1 MLKTTNAF
9 IAKATLQ
16 RVGNK
21 LSEEPSHITNVE
33 IPLTDDE
40 ETLLK
45 NFFLRSIKS
54 SIDLMKFTH
63 HISLDYNAV
72 YDNSMKFF
80 AQEMSFIDYSNNI
93 LNHLYEKSNHPQIKT
108 GELFVVHF
116 KDFQFQDI
124 TADGIGIFKIENKI
138 DYLKFNQHDEDLDFT
153 INKGVKL
160 QKIDKGCLII
170 NTEQSDGY
178 RVLSIDN
185 NSYDANYWKK
195 SFLDLEEVMND
206 SYQTKHHLQ
215 MLSTFSNTMVE
226 EDNDTY
232 TQKEFLSQGVQ
243 LFNDNEV
250 ITKDLIE
257 QELLSPFDVVDS
269 YSQFKQQ
276 YNKENNLEL
285 DEDFNVSLNTLK
297 KEKRKIKSQIN
308 LDTKIQ
314 IKLDISDGDSVKE
327 NIEKGFD
334 EERKMHYY
342 KVYYNEET

>member
-1 MLKTTNAF
+1 MLKTSNTH
-9 IAKATLQ
+9 ISKATLQ

-21 LSEEPSHITNVE
+21 LSQELNHLTDAE
-33 IPLTDDE
+33 IPFTEDE
-40 ETLLK
+40 EELLR

-63 HISLDYNAV
+63 HISLEYNAV
-72 YDNSMKFF
+72 FDNTKKFF
-80 AQEMSFIDYSNNI
+80 DNELSFIEYSNNI

-116 KDFQFQDI
+116 QDLQFQDI
-124 TADGIGIFKIENKI
+124 TTEAIGIFKIENKI
-138 DYLKFNQHDEDLDFT
+138 DYLKFHHQEEGLDFT

-160 QKIDKGCLII
+160 QKIDKGCLIL

-178 RVLSIDN
+178 RVISIDN
-185 NSYDANYWKK
+185 NSYDANYWKRD
-195 SFLDLEEVMND
+195 FLGLEEVLND

-215 MLSTFSNTMVE
+215 LLSTFSNTMVE
-226 EDNDTY
+226 NNDTY
-232 TQKEFLSQGVQ
+232 AQKEFISQGIQ

-250 ITKDLIE
+250 MTKDLLE

-269 YSQFKQQ
+269 YSQFKTQ
-276 YNKENNLEL
+276 YNKENNLDLE
-285 DEDFNVSLNTLK
+285 EDFNVSISTLK

-314 IKLDISDGDSVKE
+314 IKLDLSDGDTVKE

>member
-21 LSEEPSHITNVE
+21 LSEEPNHMTNAE

-45 NFFLRSIKS
+45 SFFLRSIKS

-63 HISLDYNAV
+63 HISLYYNAV
-72 YDNSMKFF
+72 YDNTGKFF
-80 AQEMSFIDYSNNI
+80 DQEISFIEYSNNI
-93 LNHLYEKSNHPQIKT
+93 LNHLFEKSNHPQIKI
-108 GELFVVHF
+108 GELFVVYF
-116 KDFQFQDI
+116 QDFQFQDI
-124 TADGIGIFKIENKI
+124 SADGIGIFKIENKI

-170 NTEQSDGY
+170 NTEKSDGY

-226 EDNDTY
+226 NNDTY

-250 ITKDLIE
+250 ITKDLLE

-269 YSQFKQQ
+269 YSQFKRQ

-285 DEDFNVSLNTLK
+285 DEDFNVSINTLK

-314 IKLDISDGDSVKE
+314 IKLDISDGESVKE

-334 EERKMHYY
+334 DERKMHYY
-342 KVYYNEET
+342 KVYYNEEM

>member
-21 LSEEPSHITNVE
+21 LSQELNYATSEE
-33 IPLTDDE
+33 IPFTDDE
-40 ETLLK
+40 EQLLK
-45 NFFLRSIKS
+45 SFFLS
-54 SIDLMKFTH
+54 SIRSSQDLMKFTH
-63 HISLDYNAV
+63 HVSLDYNTV
-72 YDNSMKFF
+72 YNSSVKFF
-80 AQEMSFIDYSNNI
+80 EQEMSFIDYSNHI

-108 GELFVVHF
+108 GELFVVLF
-116 KDFQFQDI
+116 KELQFQDI
-124 TADGIGIFKIENKI
+124 TTDAIGIFKIEKKI
-138 DYLKFNQHDEDLDFT
+138 DYLKFNLVEEDLDFA
-153 INKGVKL
+153 ISKGVKL
-160 QKIDKGCLII
+160 QKIDKGCLIL
-170 NTEQSDGY
+170 NTEKDNGY
-178 RVLSIDN
+178 RVVSIDN

-215 MLSTFSNTMVE
+215 LLSTFSNTMV
-226 EDNDTY
+226 DAGDSF
-232 TQKEFLSQGVQ
+232 TQKEFISQGIQ

-250 ITKDLIE
+250 ITKDILE
-257 QELLSPFDVVDS
+257 EELLSPFDVVDS
-269 YSQFKQQ
+269 YDNFKTQ
-276 YNKENNLEL
+276 YKKENNLDL
-285 DEDFNVSLNTLK
+285 DEHFNVSVPTLK

-334 EERKMHYY
+334 EEKKMYYY

>member
-1 MLKTTNAF
+1 MLKTSNTF

-21 LSEEPSHITNVE
+21 LSEELSHITSAE
-33 IPLTDDE
+33 IPLTEDE
-40 ETLLK
+40 ESLLK
-45 NFFLRSIKS
+45 NFFLRSVKS
-54 SIDLMKFTH
+54 STDLMKFTH

-72 YDNSMKFF
+72 FGNTSKYFDNKI
-80 AQEMSFIDYSNNI
+80 SFIEYSNSV

-108 GELFVVHF
+108 GELFIIHF
-116 KDFQFQDI
+116 QELKFQDI
-124 TADGIGIFKIENKI
+124 TVDGIGIFKIENKI
-138 DYLKFNQHDEDLDFT
+138 DYLKFNQHDNDLDFT

-160 QKIDKGCLII
+160 QKIDKGCLIL
-170 NTEQSDGY
+170 NTDKSDGY
-178 RVLSIDN
+178 RVFSIDN

-206 SYQTKHHLQ
+206 SYQTKHHLGL
-215 MLSTFSNTMVE
+215 LSTFSNTMVE
-226 EDNDTY
+226 NNDTY
-232 TQKEFLSQGVQ
+232 AQKEFISQGIQ

-250 ITKDLIE
+250 ITKDLLE
-257 QELLSPFDVVDS
+257 QELLAPFDVVDS
-269 YSQFKQQ
+269 YSQFKTG
-276 YNKENNLEL
+276 YNKENNLDLE
-285 DEDFNVSLNTLK
+285 ESFNVSVSTLK

-314 IKLDISDGDSVKE
+314 IKLDLSEGESVKD

-342 KVYYNEET
+342 KVFYNEET

>member
-1 MLKTTNAF
+1 MLKTSNAF

-21 LSEEPSHITNVE
+21 LSEEVSHVTSAE
-33 IPLTDDE
+33 IPLTEDE
-40 ETLLK
+40 ESLLK
-45 NFFLRSIKS
+45 NFFLRSVKS
-54 SIDLMKFTH
+54 STDLMKFTH

-72 YDNSMKFF
+72 FGNTSKYFDN
-80 AQEMSFIDYSNNI
+80 EISFIEYSNSV

-108 GELFVVHF
+108 GELFIIHF
-116 KDFQFQDI
+116 QELKFQDI
-124 TADGIGIFKIENKI
+124 TVDGIGVFKIENKI
-138 DYLKFNQHDEDLDFT
+138 DYLKFNQHDNDLDFT

-160 QKIDKGCLII
+160 QKIDKGCLIL
-170 NTEQSDGY
+170 NTDKSDGY
-178 RVLSIDN
+178 RVFSIDN

-206 SYQTKHHLQ
+206 SYQTKHHLGL
-215 MLSTFSNTMVE
+215 LSTFSNTMVE
-226 EDNDTY
+226 NNDTY
-232 TQKEFLSQGVQ
+232 AQKEFISQGIQ

-250 ITKDLIE
+250 ITKDLLE
-257 QELLSPFDVVDS
+257 QELLAPFDVVDS
-269 YSQFKQQ
+269 YSQFKTG
-276 YNKENNLEL
+276 YNKENNLDLE
-285 DEDFNVSLNTLK
+285 ESFNVSVSTLK

-314 IKLDISDGDSVKE
+314 IKLDLSDGDTVKD

-342 KVYYNEET
+342 KVFYNEET

>member
-1 MLKTTNAF
+1 MLKTSNAL
-9 IAKATLQ
+9 IARATLQ

-21 LSEEPSHITNVE
+21 LSQEINYSTSEE
-33 IPLTDDE
+33 IPLTSDE
-40 ETLLK
+40 ETILK
-45 NFFLRSIKS
+45 SFFLS
-54 SIDLMKFTH
+54 SIRSSQDLMKFTH
-63 HISLDYNAV
+63 HVSLDYNTV
-72 YDNSMKFF
+72 YDSTCKFF
-80 AQEMSFIDYSNNI
+80 QQEISFIDYSNNI

-108 GELFVVHF
+108 GELFIVLF
-116 KDFQFQDI
+116 QEIQFQEI
-124 TADGIGIFKIENKI
+124 TTDAIGIFKIEKKI
-138 DYLKFNQHDEDLDFT
+138 DYLKFNATEDDMDFM
-153 INKGVKL
+153 ISKGVKL
-160 QKIDKGCLII
+160 QKIDKGCLIL
-170 NTEQSDGY
+170 NSEQSDGY

-215 MLSTFSNTMVE
+215 LLSNFSNTMVDE
-226 EDNDTY
+226 GDTFV
-232 TQKEFLSQGVQ
+232 QKEFMSQGVQ

-250 ITKDLIE
+250 ITKDILE

-269 YSQFKQQ
+269 YDNFKTQ
-276 YNKENNLEL
+276 YKKENNLDLE
-285 DEDFNVSLNTLK
+285 EHFNVSVPTLK

-314 IKLDISDGDSVKE
+314 IKLDISEGDTVKE

>member
-1 MLKTTNAF
+1 MLKTSNTF

-21 LSEEPSHITNVE
+21 LSQELSHVTNAE
-33 IPLTDDE
+33 IPLTEFE
-40 ETLLK
+40 EELLK
-45 NFFLRSIKS
+45 NFFLKSIKS

-72 YDNSMKFF
+72 YGNTSKYLDK
-80 AQEMSFIDYSNNI
+80 EISFIEYSNSV

-108 GELFVVHF
+108 GELFIVHF
-116 KDFQFQDI
+116 EEFKFQDI
-124 TADGIGIFKIENKI
+124 TVDGIGIFKIENKI
-138 DYLKFNQHDEDLDFT
+138 DYLKFNQHDNDLDFT

-160 QKIDKGCLII
+160 QKIDKGCLIL
-170 NTEQSDGY
+170 NTEISDGF

-185 NSYDANYWKK
+185 NSYDATYWKK
-195 SFLDLEEVMND
+195 SFLDLEEVIND
-206 SYQTKHHLQ
+206 SYQTKHHLGL
-215 MLSTFSNTMVE
+215 LSNFSNTMVE
-226 EDNDTY
+226 NNDTY
-232 TQKEFLSQGVQ
+232 VQKEFMSQGIQ
-243 LFNDNEV
+243 LFNDHEI
-250 ITKDLIE
+250 ITKDLLE

-269 YSQFKQQ
+269 YSQYKTQ
-276 YNKENNLEL
+276 YNKENNLDLE
-285 DEDFNVSLNTLK
+285 ENFNVSISTLK

-314 IKLDISDGDSVKE
+314 IKLDLSEGDLVKE

-334 EERKMHYY
+334 EERKMHFY